1 MSCLRK
7 DHKLGD
13 LEVGIPALPA
23 ALTLA
28 GCFTPCLSVNLASR
42 SDNSHTDSQG
52 LTKGQLC
59 PGASV
64 SALQLSSTGLGSA
77 GGGECCLFVPL
88 HALVFPPSSVGAPGP
103 STSVP
108 ISLGS
113 HSSPWAWLRV
123 YQLPARRGT
132 SFKTHFRPL
141 RESFSSPSNTP
152 GDIPQCTLSDSQT
165 TLVLLDQGTCPSW
178 SCVVSLGLPERAT
191 RRWGQVCPQVWE
203 GLMADRRGVAIQDAP
218 LGGRGRAGPVMA
230 PLQLSLGRLA
240 VCCRE
245 QCHLAAVVPGGRG
258 DVQEEP
264 CSPLPSGSL
273 EEWRPR

>member
-13 LEVGIPALPA
+13 LEVGIPALLA

-42 SDNSHTDSQG
+42 SDNSHTASQG

-59 PGASV
+59 PGTSV

-132 SFKTHFRPL
+132 SFKTRFRPL

-152 GDIPQCTLSDSQT
+152 GDIPQCT
-165 TLVLLDQGTCPSW
+165 V
-178 SCVVSLGLPERAT
+178 
-191 RRWGQVCPQVWE
+191 
-203 GLMADRRGVAIQDAP
+203 
-218 LGGRGRAGPVMA
+218 
-230 PLQLSLGRLA
+230 
-240 VCCRE
+240 
-245 QCHLAAVVPGGRG
+245 
-258 DVQEEP
+258 
-264 CSPLPSGSL
+264 
-273 EEWRPR
+273 